1 MPKRYDFGSLCSAPS
16 TTAEGYVYAQGLA
29 TRTGVFR
36 YRNDDGSITREYR
49 PPSEVARADSL
60 STLAGKPLTNDHP
73 DDPVTPETWGEVA
86 VGTVGNDV
94 YVSPD
99 GYVRVTISAQRKD
112 AIDALTGGKI
122 ELSCGYDCEV
132 DPTPGTT
139 PDGEDYDAIQRNI
152 RYNHLAIVTRG
163 RAGAA
168 CRVRMDAGDAEAV
181 REDSGD
187 PTNTPTPAGES
198 PAPTMEGR
206 RMAQFKID
214 GADFEVEDS
223 ALAVAIT
230 KVLARADEDAAKID
244 HLTEKV
250 AELEKRA
257 DESPDFAEAIAARRE
272 LERKAALVAGPRDL
286 KLDGS
291 DRELLESALGGDL
304 AEKSEAYVQ
313 ARFDVAL
320 EDAEARKAEGAKLRS
335 KSKTAKADADKTQI
349 TKTQIADKYFADR
362 ARK

>member
-1 MPKRYDFGSLCSAPS
+1 
-16 TTAEGYVYAQGLA
+16 
-29 TRTGVFR
+29 
-36 YRNDDGSITREYR
+36 
-49 PPSEVARADSL
+49 
-60 STLAGKPLTNDHP
+60 
-73 DDPVTPETWGEVA
+73 
-86 VGTVGNDV
+86 
-94 YVSPD
+94 
-99 GYVRVTISAQRKD
+99 
-112 AIDALTGGKI
+112 
-122 ELSCGYDCEV
+122 
-132 DPTPGTT
+132 
-139 PDGEDYDAIQRNI
+139 
-152 RYNHLAIVTRG
+152 
-163 RAGAA
+163 
-168 CRVRMDAGDAEAV
+168 
-181 REDSGD
+181 
-187 PTNTPTPAGES
+187 
-198 PAPTMEGR
+198 
-206 RMAQFKID
+206 MAQFKID

-257 DESPDFAEAIAARRE
+257 DEAPDFAEAIAARRE
-272 LERKAALVAGPRDL
+272 LELKAALVAGPRDL